1 MNRSYAFKMEFSR
14 PFASESGLVFDFELG
29 NGEPLVVKVALS
41 AIPRCAIRFVA
52 APEAKALVEKTA
64 QIDLSQFGGA
74 VPADDFY
81 YGAE

>member
-1 MNRSYAFKMEFSR
+1 MQDLEAVSDAAVQLEILPN
-14 PFASESGLVFDFELG
+14 
-29 NGEPLVVKVALS
+29 VKVALS

-52 APEAKALVEKTA
+52 APEARALVEKTA

-74 VPADDFY
+74 IPADDFY